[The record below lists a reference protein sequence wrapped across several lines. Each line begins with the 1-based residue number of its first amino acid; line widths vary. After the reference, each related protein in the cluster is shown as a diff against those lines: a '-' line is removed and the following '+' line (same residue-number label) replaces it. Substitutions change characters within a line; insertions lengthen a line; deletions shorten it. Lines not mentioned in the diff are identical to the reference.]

1 MIAATRLDWAWV
13 AACGWLGAI
22 IMVAA
27 SFLMAT
33 KWGPMLAVAGLL
45 LLTIQSVRNSTHNLT
60 MLNIA
65 SIIGFLFSIFG
76 A

>member
-1 MIAATRLDWAWV
+1 MMGFIAWTGSA
-13 AACGWLGAI
+13 

-33 KWGPMLAVAGLL
+33 QWGPMLAVAGLL
-45 LLTIQSVRNSTHNLT
+45 LLTIQSVNNSTHNLT
-60 MLNIA
+60 LLNIA
-65 SIIGFLFSIFG
+65 SILGFLYSIFG